1 MKNKFMITISD
12 INGTK
17 QYTLHQ
23 LMRKLVWWI
32 IIGVIAIIA
41 FGAIFIK
48 TLSSKIDDLDK
59 KTQQYKQTQKMLVVE
74 NSKLQNVKNTLEKK
88 IAHKG
93 QELNAMN
100 EQLSEIEKIIGLKPD
115 ISDAF
120 DERLEQAK
128 QKSLQNV
135 HSAKLS
141 IAELTLLNHSVPTGV
156 PLKHYKRITDKFGY
170 RMHPILHERIFHF
183 GIDFATDI
191 GTPVYAPADGVVEY
205 AKKKGGYGNFLL
217 INHPFGFK
225 TGYGHLSKFAVKSGT
240 YVSKGD
246 LVAYTGNSGR
256 STGPHLHY
264 EVRYLYK
271 WLNPMSFIKWSSKTY
286 LTAMQHERIV
296 NWNELLT
303 QLKQRY
309 GLKTSSIALK

>member
-41 FGAIFIK
+41 IGAIFIK
-48 TLSSKIDDLDK
+48 TLSSKIDDLDE
-59 KTQQYKQTQKMLVVE
+59 KTQQYKATQKMLIVE
-74 NSKLQNVKNTLEKK
+74 NSKLQNIKSTLEKK
-88 IAHKG
+88 IEHKG
-93 QELNAMN
+93 QELNSMN
-100 EQLSEIEKIIGLKPD
+100 DQLSEIEKIIGLKPD
-115 ISDAF
+115 IADAF

-135 HSAKLS
+135 HTAKLS
-141 IAELTLLNHSVPTGV
+141 LAELTLLNHSIPTGM

-183 GIDFATDI
+183 GVDIATNV

-271 WLNPMSFIKWSSKTY
+271 WLNPMSFMKWSSKTY
-286 LTAMQHERIV
+286 IAAMQHERIV
-296 NWNELLT
+296 NWDELLS
-303 QLKQRY
+303 QLKDRY
-309 GLKTSSIALK
+309 GLKTSSIAFK

>member
-1 MKNKFMITISD
+1 MITISD

-41 FGAIFIK
+41 IGAIFIK
-48 TLSSKIDDLDK
+48 TLSSKIDDLDE
-59 KTQQYKQTQKMLVVE
+59 KTQQYKATQKMLIVE
-74 NSKLQNVKNTLEKK
+74 NSKLQNVKSTLEKK
-88 IAHKG
+88 IEHKG
-93 QELNAMN
+93 QELNSMN
-100 EQLSEIEKIIGLKPD
+100 DQLSEIEKIIGLKPD
-115 ISDAF
+115 IADAF

-135 HSAKLS
+135 HTAKLS
-141 IAELTLLNHSVPTGV
+141 LAELTLLNHSIPTGM

-183 GIDFATDI
+183 GVDIATNV

-205 AKKKGGYGNFLL
+205 AKEKGGYGNFLL

-271 WLNPMSFIKWSSKTY
+271 WLNPMSFMKWSSKTY
-286 LTAMQHERIV
+286 LATMQHERIV
-296 NWNELLT
+296 NWDELLS

-309 GLKTSSIALK
+309 GLKTSSIAFK

>member
-12 INGTK
+12 INGSK

-32 IIGVIAIIA
+32 IIGIIAIIA
-41 FGAIFIK
+41 IGAIFIK
-48 TLSSKIDDLDK
+48 TLSTQVSELDM
-59 KTQQYKQTQKMLVVE
+59 KTLHYKEAQKLLVGE
-74 NSKLQNVKNTLEKK
+74 NNKLQNVKTTLEQK
-88 IAHKG
+88 IVHKG
-93 QELNAMN
+93 QELSTMN
-100 EQLSEIEKIIGLKPD
+100 NQLSEIEKIIGLKPD

-120 DERLEQAK
+120 DERVEQAK

-135 HSAKLS
+135 HAAKLS
-141 IAELTLLNHSVPTGV
+141 VAELTLLNHSVPTGM

-170 RMHPILHERIFHF
+170 RMHPILKERIFHF
-183 GIDFATDI
+183 GVDFATDV

-205 AKKKGGYGNFLL
+205 AQKKKGYGNFLL

-225 TGYGHLSKFAVKSGT
+225 TGYGHLSKFAVKAGT

-246 LVAYTGNSGR
+246 LVAYTGNTGR

-271 WLNPMSFIKWSSKTY
+271 WLNPMSFVKWSSKTY
-286 LTAMQHERIV
+286 QSVMRREHIV
-296 NWNELLT
+296 KWDELLD
-303 QLKQRY
+303 QLKNRY
-309 GLKTSSIALK
+309 DLKTSNIAMK